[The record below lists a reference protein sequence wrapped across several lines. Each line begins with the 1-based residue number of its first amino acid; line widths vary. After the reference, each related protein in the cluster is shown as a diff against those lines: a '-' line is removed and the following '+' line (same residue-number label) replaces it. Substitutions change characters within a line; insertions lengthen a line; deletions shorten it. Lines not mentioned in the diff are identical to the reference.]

1 MGPMGKFFLP
11 AIAAALLLAG
21 CSRSQDQT
29 PLRMYTSFDPNE
41 AEIYIRAFEADTG
54 IPVKWVRMSS
64 GEVLARVKAEAKN
77 PQMGLWL
84 AGTAADFTSAKKENL
99 LAPYAPQTDF
109 TLEPHQRDPAGY
121 WTGFYFGV
129 IGFASNTKFLAEHGL
144 SPPSSWQDLLKP
156 EWQGQIG
163 LAYPYTSST
172 AYTLLASLVTLMG
185 EDQAFEYLRR
195 LDRQVHHY
203 NKSGSAC
210 VTQVGLGELGV
221 GIAFAHD
228 ILTKGV
234 AKGYPVTLSFPAE
247 GSGYEIG
254 AMALIRGG
262 PDHEPAQRFMDWMLS
277 ERGQNLMQQWHRV
290 PLHPRA
296 QRAALAVG
304 QDQARLI
311 HVDIDWAGQNRDRLI
326 GRWRET
332 KKR

>member
-1 MGPMGKFFLP
+1 
-11 AIAAALLLAG
+11 
-21 CSRSQDQT
+21 
-29 PLRMYTSFDPNE
+29 
-41 AEIYIRAFEADTG
+41 
-54 IPVKWVRMSS
+54 MSS
-64 GEVLARVKAEAKN
+64 GEVLARIKAEAKN

-84 AGTAADFTSAKKENL
+84 AGTAADFTSAKQENL
-99 LAPYAPQTDF
+99 LEPYTPKTDF
-109 TLEPHQRDPAGY
+109 TLEPRYRDPEGY

-129 IGFASNTKFLAEHGL
+129 IGFASNTHFLAEHGL
-144 SPPSSWQDLLKP
+144 SPPASWQDLLKP

-163 LAYPYTSST
+163 MAYPYTSST

-185 EDQAFEYLRR
+185 EDQAFDYLRR

-254 AMALIRGG
+254 AMALIRDG
-262 PDHEPAQRFMDWMLS
+262 PDLEPAKRFMDWMLS
-277 ERGQNLMQQWHRV
+277 ERGQSLMQQWHRV
-290 PLHPRA
+290 PLNPRA
-296 QRAALAVG
+296 WVDPQAVG
-304 QDQARLI
+304 QEKAHLI
-311 HVDIDWAGQNRDRLI
+311 QVEIDWAGQNRDLLI
-326 GRWRET
+326 ARWRET
-332 KKR
+332 TRR